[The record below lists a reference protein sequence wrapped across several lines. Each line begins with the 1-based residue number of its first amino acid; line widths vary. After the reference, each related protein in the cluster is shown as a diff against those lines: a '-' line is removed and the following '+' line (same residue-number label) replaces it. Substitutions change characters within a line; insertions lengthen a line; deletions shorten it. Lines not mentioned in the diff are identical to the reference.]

1 MDGTEVVTSDDHK
14 IGSVVAEKND
24 CVIIETGHVFK
35 TLHAIPKSFVHEV
48 DGVLRATV
56 AKAIVDDSPKIDD
69 LETWDCSA
77 VLVHYGLDGPFAP
90 EDDYESSRKPPRDI
104 VSSSD
109 SRDSRSSS

>member
-1 MDGTEVVTSDDHK
+1 MQGTEVVTADDHK

-35 TLHAIPKSFVHEV
+35 TLHAIPQSFVHDV

-56 AKAIVDDSPKIDD
+56 SKAIVDDSPKIDD

-77 VLVHYGLDGPFAP
+77 VLVHYGLDGPF
-90 EDDYESSRKPPRDI
+90 ETEDYENSRKPPRDI

-109 SRDSRSSS
+109 SRDRTSSS